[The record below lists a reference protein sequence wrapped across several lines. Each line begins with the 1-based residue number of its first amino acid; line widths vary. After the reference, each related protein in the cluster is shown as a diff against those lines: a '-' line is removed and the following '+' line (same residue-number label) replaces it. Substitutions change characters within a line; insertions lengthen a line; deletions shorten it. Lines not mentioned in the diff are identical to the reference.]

1 MNSPIPLSTFGPQ
14 KHRVF
19 VEPSA
24 TGSGKLPVDQMSRN
38 RKDDSAVGNITLGQR
53 ARLLLVGFIV
63 TCGGSF
69 HFGYQIS
76 IINPLADVIQSFI
89 TKSLERQVQ
98 KIELQN
104 NPQFLVT

>member
-1 MNSPIPLSTFGPQ
+1 MTSSIPLSTFGPQ

-19 VEPSA
+19 VEAS
-24 TGSGKLPVDQMSRN
+24 TTSGDKLPVDKMSVKN
-38 RKDDSAVGNITLGQR
+38 RRSDSTTHDVTFGQR

-76 IINPLADVIQSFI
+76 IINPLADIIQEFI
-89 TKSLERQVQ
+89 TKSLE
-98 KIELQN
+98 K
-104 NPQFLVT
+104 